1 MSATAVTEFPPIA
14 LYAILSLAVAV
25 LSLVAAFHREAITA
39 TALLEAWRHLL
50 DTSAYLSVAAWFHL
64 VSHLCVKSLDSISTS
79 SDIEKFHQL
88 MHFMILVSFVY
99 VFYRIWRFWR
109 ENRIG
114 PQRVMPREG

>member
-1 MSATAVTEFPPIA
+1 MNATDVTEFPPIA

-25 LSLVAAFHREAITA
+25 LSLVAAFHREAATA
-39 TALLEAWRHLL
+39 TALLEAWHHLL
-50 DTSAYLSVAAWFHL
+50 NTSAYLSVAAWFHL
-64 VSHLCVKSLDSISTS
+64 AFHLCVKSLDSVSTS

-99 VFYRIWRFWR
+99 VFCYIWRFWR

>member
-1 MSATAVTEFPPIA
+1 MKAVPVTEFPPIA
-14 LYAILSLAVAV
+14 LYTILSLAVAI
-25 LSLVAAFHREAITA
+25 LSLVATFHREAVTA
-39 TALLEAWRHLL
+39 TPLFEAWRHLL
-50 DTSAYLSVAAWFHL
+50 NTSAYLSMVAWLHL
-64 VSHLCVKSLDSISTS
+64 AIHLCMKSLDSISTS

-99 VFYRIWRFWR
+99 VFYRLWRFWR